1 MSKLR
6 TFWMK
11 EPGNC
16 GDVLT
21 PVLLERLGHQVEY
34 ADAHE
39 ADFMFIG
46 SIASHA
52 RRGMNVVGSGIGSRG
67 DYLAT
72 DVNWLACR
80 GPLTG
85 DCITN
90 CGGRN
95 PEVYGDPAL
104 LLPYVYDKHVA
115 KHDVVGVFAH
125 YVDLDDPQLTDG
137 KWNVINPIG
146 DPLFVVDQ
154 LRKFSPILSSSLHG
168 IILAH
173 AYGIPAA
180 WVRLSDKLFGDDVK
194 FADYAASVGIELKPY
209 AKLTDAVPVLPTNI
223 NTSELRAVF
232 DNL

>member
-34 ADAHE
+34 ADAE
-39 ADFMFIG
+39 QADFMFIG

-52 RRGMNVVGSGIGSRG
+52 SHGVTVIGSGLGERSQ
-67 DYLAT
+67 YLHPGA
-72 DVNWLACR
+72 NWLAVR

-85 DCITN
+85 ERITD

-95 PEVYGDPAL
+95 PEVFGDPAL
-104 LLPYVYDKHVA
+104 LMPLLYDKPVA
-115 KHDVVGVFAH
+115 SHNVVGVVPH
-125 YVDLDDPQLTDG
+125 YVDLDDPQVLAND
-137 KWNVINPIG
+137 WNVINPLG
-146 DPLFVVDQ
+146 DPLRVIDQ
-154 LRKFSPILSSSLHG
+154 IRKFTPILSSSLHG

-209 AKLTDAVPVLPTNI
+209 AKLTDAVPVLPKDI
-223 NTSELRAVF
+223 DASELLHILK
-232 DNL
+232 NL